1 VSSSARS
8 WRERRR
14 RTEGSLQQSQRILE
28 FKEAARV
35 TRRSA
40 EAREILISCSVAS
53 LALPH
58 RYFACCTC
66 RAFSTTFELL
76 LHPPPMST
84 SKRKSPPPA
93 SSPST
98 TLTKRQRL
106 SPAGASRTSAATSR
120 AQSPLAHSVAPSPGG
135 SLSSLTDSRGSS
147 PDIDLATASAN
158 AAAAAAA
165 AAGGAGDGKQKKK
178 GKRKGKDG
186 ESDLASVVEEAAI
199 EHPDVSAKTAPSA
212 HPGTSANGRP
222 TQGGK
227 GKRGED
233 ALEHAVA
240 AREEVERRRV
250 QLKEANG
257 AGVAGP
263 REREKDLKKIKAE
276 DEEGE
281 VEVVHG
287 AEAEEL
293 VAAPVR
299 VLPPLS
305 CLFPVFGRW
314 SRTRGNRIREWKEI
328 SGEVAAEGH
337 VFDGVS
343 RSFLPKSDGRRAAS
357 PSPVTSSLTNQ
368 SYTTLT
374 IFSLHSLEK
383 NAPPSPKNATG
394 SSASSL

>member
-158 AAAAAAA
+158 AAAAA